1 MKRFWVLLLL
11 AVYVLSPIDL
21 VPDLI
26 LGLGWLDDLALIGVV
41 LYYFFYK
48 QKIGEQPGK
57 GREFREGFGAE
68 QKGKSASPLSPYE
81 VLGVEKTAT
90 MEEIKAA
97 YRRLAGQYHPDKVTH
112 LGEEFRVLAERKFK
126 DIQEAY
132 RELSAK

>member
-21 VPDLI
+21 VPDVI
-26 LGLGWLDDLALIGVV
+26 IGLGWLDDLALIGFA

-48 QKIGEQPGK
+48 QKIREQPGK
-57 GREFREGFGAE
+57 GREFREGPWEE
-68 QKGKSASPLSPYE
+68 QKEKTASRPSPYE

-90 MEEIKAA
+90 MDEIKTA

>member
-21 VPDLI
+21 VPDVI
-26 LGLGWLDDLALIGVV
+26 IGLGWLDDLALIGFA

-48 QKIGEQPGK
+48 QKIREQPGK
-57 GREFREGFGAE
+57 GREFREGPREE
-68 QKGKSASPLSPYE
+68 QKEKTASRPSPYE

-90 MEEIKAA
+90 MDEIKTA

-112 LGEEFRVLAERKFK
+112 LGEEFRVLAEQKFK

-132 RELSAK
+132 QQLSAK